1 MKREIEQITITL
13 EVELYDKLKKN
24 ANKNIFEIS
33 TLLLSILSVK
43 IFNFGRSISLISF
56 SKV

>member
-24 ANKNIFEIS
+24 ANKNKCLCVAS
-33 TLLLSILSVK
+33 YLRKLILTDILTK
-43 IFNFGRSISLISF
+43 
-56 SKV
+56 